1 MTSNAP
7 TADLGQHVEAID
19 PPRVDAVSFRQG
31 WRVRTR
37 LDALLA
43 SRRITSG
50 HWQAAVEYRDAWGRV
65 LAAGGSPGGY
75 RVSGGTDPNH
85 RILGLLATVTRLR
98 EVHAAIGADFATL
111 CFACAVEDRS
121 WASIAAACRRN
132 PETERDRAVRA
143 LRALASAWA
152 GSRPRDLDVSS
163 PPRQA
168 TRRVWASWSRE
179 SGGGESGTLNR
190 D

>member
-7 TADLGQHVEAID
+7 TADLGQHFEAID

-43 SRRITSG
+43 SHRITSG

-65 LAAGGSPGGY
+65 LQAGGGSPGAC
-75 RVSGGTDPNH
+75 RFSGGTDPHH
-85 RILGLLATVTRLR
+85 RVLGLLATVTRLR
-98 EVHAAIGADFATL
+98 VVHTTIGADFATL

-121 WASIAAACRRN
+121 WASIAAARRRN

-143 LRALASAWA
+143 LRALAFAWA
-152 GSRPRDLDVSS
+152 GTRLGDLDVSS
-163 PPRQA
+163 PPREA
-168 TRRVWASWSRE
+168 PRRVRASWGRE
-179 SGGGESGTLNR
+179 SVWGES
-190 D
+190 

>member
-1 MTSNAP
+1 MSNQPSDAYR
-7 TADLGQHVEAID
+7 QHHHDID
-19 PPRVDAVSFRQG
+19 PPRVDAVTFRQG

-75 RVSGGTDPNH
+75 RVSGAIDPHH
-85 RILGLLATVTRLR
+85 RVLGLLATVTRLR
-98 EVHAAIGADFATL
+98 VVHAAIGADFATL

-121 WASIAAACRRN
+121 WASIAAAHRRN

-152 GSRPRDLDVSS
+152 GTRLGDLDVSS
-163 PPRQA
+163 PPRHA
-168 TRRVWASWSRE
+168 PRRV
-179 SGGGESGTLNR
+179 GGL
-190 D
+190 